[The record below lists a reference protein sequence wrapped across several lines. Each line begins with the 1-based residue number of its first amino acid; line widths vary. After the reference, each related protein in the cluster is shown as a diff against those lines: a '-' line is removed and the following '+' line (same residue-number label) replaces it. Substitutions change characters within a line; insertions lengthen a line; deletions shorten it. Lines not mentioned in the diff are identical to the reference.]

1 MIEKIC
7 ITCNEKKSID
17 QFTERKDSKD
27 GYKNTC
33 KKCDSIRWKKWKLLN
48 IEKVKHCNKVYAQ
61 NNKEKISK
69 RKNKWFNDKMKSDP
83 LFNLRIKIRNSIK
96 DSFRGTIFYKKNR
109 TVEILGCSFEE
120 FKLYLELQF
129 DHWMNFDN
137 YGKYNGEFNFGWDI
151 DHIIPTSSAKTEE
164 EIIKLNHYTN
174 LKPLC
179 SKINRDIKRNNINY
193 YENMSI

>member
-1 MIEKIC
+1 MYKKCIKCGENKLIEYFPIRRD
-7 ITCNEKKSID
+7 SID
-17 QFTERKDSKD
+17 GHR
-27 GYKNTC
+27 NNC
-33 KKCDSIRWKKWKLLN
+33 KKCEALKYKKWKQLN
-48 IEKVKHCNKVYAQ
+48 QQKIKDYSKIYIQ
-61 NNKEKISK
+61 TNKEEINKI
-69 RKNKWFNDKMKSDP
+69 KNNWFNNKMKSDP

-96 DSFRGTIFYKKNR
+96 DSFRGTIFYKKNKTR
-109 TVEILGCSFEE
+109 EILGCSFED

-129 DHWMNFDN
+129 EHWMNFDN